1 MKFGVEFVKEFVTFL
16 HEKGAFKF
24 GNFTLSSG
32 KESSYYID
40 LRIIPSFPHLF
51 RKMIKNLQ
59 NEISEKIGL
68 DNFDSLV
75 SVPTGGLVIAASLAF
90 EIVKPLI
97 YVRDKPKDY
106 GTSKLIEGNIDG
118 INKVLVID
126 DVATTGTS
134 VVNAIKILKEAGIA
148 VSDTFV
154 IIDRMEGANEALE
167 AEGVKIHYL
176 TNILEIAKI
185 LFEQNLISNQVFDAV
200 KKQIHYR

>member
-1 MKFGVEFVKEFVTFL
+1 MKEFVTFL
-16 HEKGAFKF
+16 HEKGALKF

-40 LRIIPSFPHLF
+40 LRIIPSFPHMF

-126 DVATTGTS
+126 DVSTTGTS

-148 VSDTFV
+148 VTDTFV

-167 AEGVKIHYL
+167 VEGVKIHYL